1 MPATEDQHGD
11 DAVETYHSEEF
22 RIVIRPTISAS
33 WPDTPAEG
41 VHGRKKLVIRPDRI
55 QWAAYRGSPLY
66 PALLNGY
73 AYKADGSVGVQRSR
87 AREFPQ
93 WALDKL
99 NAVREQRGWTDEFL
113 REHGVMMDQ
122 EPIGRPL

>member
-1 MPATEDQHGD
+1 M
-11 DAVETYHSEEF
+11 
-22 RIVIRPTISAS
+22 
-33 WPDTPAEG
+33 
-41 VHGRKKLVIRPDRI
+41 
-55 QWAAYRGSPLY
+55 
-66 PALLNGY
+66 
-73 AYKADGSVGVQRSR
+73 GVQRSR